1 MRKILLTTVGVT
13 ALAVSANATDF
24 TLSGSTL
31 LNIDDN
37 GDTSLANTINVGVSK
52 TFDNGMVLSL
62 SQNMNAASA
71 EFTLTS
77 DAVAVTF
84 GDFDQNE
91 KAPGLNGN
99 AARNDINTD
108 GISHVDGGG
117 FLSGTDGA
125 ASGSISLGVTVA
137 GVGIGAAMNAEGD
150 TMFGG
155 SFSTDLGG
163 MAVTIGG
170 DVYSD
175 NTSSEDQ
182 TTMGISAN
190 MGPLVA
196 VVHSKSVEAAKT
208 ASNAAVT
215 DVVSYSA
222 AYTAGGLVIGFQGA
236 DNDASSYSATY
247 TIVPGMQFEV
257 GQQDDG
263 TTSTSSAQ
271 LQMTF

>member
-71 EFTLTS
+71 EFTITS

-91 KAPGLNGN
+91 KTPGLNGD
-99 AARNDINTD
+99 AAASDIASD
-108 GISHVDGGG
+108 GITHSSDAGG
-117 FLSGTDGA
+117 
-125 ASGSISLGVTVA
+125 ISLGATVA
-137 GVGIGAAMNAEGD
+137 GVGIGAAMNNEGD

-155 SFSTDLGG
+155 SFTSDMGG

-175 NTSSEDQ
+175 NTSSADQ
-182 TTMGISAN
+182 TTMGVSAN
-190 MGPLVA
+190 MGALTIVA
-196 VVHSKSVEAAKT
+196 HSKQVEAA
-208 ASNAAVT
+208 SGGT
-215 DVVSYSA
+215 DTVSYSA
-222 AYTAGGLVIGFQGA
+222 AYTAGGLVIGFQGNDA
-236 DNDASSYSATY
+236 DASSYSATY
-247 TIVPGMQFEV
+247 TVVPGMQFEI
-257 GQQDDG
+257 GSKDNG
-263 TTSTSSAQ
+263 TTSTSSAE